1 MNFEKAYKELMQ
13 GKNVRRK
20 GWEQLMFLAFI
31 DGEIKAF
38 KGEHSNFYGDLTM
51 LMSSGWKVFEGE
63 GKEITF
69 IEAVEELKN
78 KKCITNVQWEEH
90 VFIFVDGEKLAICKP
105 VEYQFMPTFKCF
117 CSQDWEVMK

>member
-117 CSQDWEVMK
+117 CSQDWEIMK